1 MGEQVKQE
9 ASRWF
14 LKLRL
19 PDVGSVDRRNHRKW
33 LEEDIAHQHAY
44 AWVCNEWEDFDLIEP
59 IAREELALLNQQH
72 LVRQLRSRNFLVG
85 SVAAAALLLLGV
97 LIWPVIDSRPERFDT
112 VKTEQTRLTL
122 DDGSRLHLN
131 TATSV
136 EVDYDGDRREIL
148 LTRGEG
154 YFEVEHDQKRPFIVK
169 AGGSNIIALGTRFSV
184 RLMSTDDIEVIVLDG
199 KVAVFPPGSRRTTA
213 PENLAEASI
222 EPGVILEKDRRV
234 VIHTSGQVGLIEQV
248 SAENETAWLDG
259 KLVFE
264 GAPLRAAVAE
274 ISRYVQ
280 EEIQVAGGVV
290 DQPVSGIMYISSA
303 DVMIELLSEIV
314 PIEAV
319 RELPNQLVLHPAA
332 PSPLK

>member
-169 AGGSNIIALGTRFSV
+169 AGGSKIIALGTRFSV

>member
-9 ASRWF
+9 AIRWF
-14 LKLRL
+14 LKLRS

-44 AWVCNEWEDFDLIEP
+44 VWVCNEWEDFDLIEP

-72 LVRQLRSRNFLVG
+72 LVRQFRSRNFLVG

-154 YFEVEHDQKRPFIVK
+154 YFDVEHDQKRPFIVK
-169 AGGSNIIALGTRFSV
+169 AGGSKIIALGTRFSV

-199 KVAVFPPGSRRTTA
+199 KVAVFPAGSRRTTA
-213 PENLAEASI
+213 SENLAEASI
-222 EPGVILEKDRRV
+222 DPGVILEKDRRV

-332 PSPLK
+332 PLPLK